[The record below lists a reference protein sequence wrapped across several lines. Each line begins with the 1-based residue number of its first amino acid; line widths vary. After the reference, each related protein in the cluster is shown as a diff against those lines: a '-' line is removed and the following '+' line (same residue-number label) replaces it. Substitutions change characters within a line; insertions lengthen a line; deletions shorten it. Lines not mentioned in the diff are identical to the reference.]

1 MIIEAVSDR
10 QTLWHQPIHWC
21 VHGHWCTLISLL
33 SHSDTYYF
41 NETHGSLAEITGI
54 TKDHNFC
61 QNFSLLSHSLSVSMH
76 RFTLSQPCTNTSPT
90 GRTLHL
96 KDYQILWLSSG
107 EQEVLWPCWKGRS
120 VSCIS
125 AFFSDQ
131 GQTCICVFHLFDCDN
146 E

>member
-61 QNFSLLSHSLSVSMH
+61 QNFSPLSHSLSVSMH
-76 RFTLSQPCTNTSPT
+76 RFTLSQPCTKHITYWQNTSFERLPDFMVKLRRT
-90 GRTLHL
+90 GSFVAMLEGKKCEL
-96 KDYQILWLSSG
+96 YFSILFWSRSDLYMCFSLIWL
-107 EQEVLWPCWKGRS
+107 W
-120 VSCIS
+120 
-125 AFFSDQ
+125 
-131 GQTCICVFHLFDCDN
+131 
-146 E
+146 